1 MMKELAKKYDVYML
15 WDSMCNN
22 LPWYYTMEDIAEEFA
37 KFYTVN
43 VEEVKEYFL

>member
-1 MMKELAKKYDVYML
+1 MMKELAKKYNVYIL

-37 KFYTVN
+37 ECYGVN